1 MYELARGPLVWV
13 AFIVFFG
20 GLGWRLVR
28 TIKLAGKDKVVHP
41 YISFKNGLRSLAH
54 WLTPYAARNMRL
66 RPTFTALSFA
76 FHICILLLPL
86 FVSGHVLLVEQSWD
100 VSWWTVPD
108 GIANALTILV
118 VLVGV
123 MFALRRIA
131 DPAVRFVTQP
141 SDFVILA
148 IVILPFVTGLLAYYQ
163 VFDYRTAVT
172 LHMLSGELWLIIIPF
187 TRLVHMMFFPLTRI
201 YMGSEFGFVRNA
213 RDW

>member
-20 GLGWRLVR
+20 GLAWRLIQTIR
-28 TIKLAGKDKVVHP
+28 TARKDKVVHP
-41 YISFKNGLRSLAH
+41 YVSFKYGLRSLVH
-54 WLTPYAARNMRL
+54 WLTPYATRNMRM

-76 FHICILLLPL
+76 FHVCILVMPL
-86 FVSGHVLLVEQSWD
+86 FVLGHVMLVKQSWGI
-100 VSWWTVPD
+100 SWWTIPD
-108 GIANALTILV
+108 GLANVLTILV

-141 SDFVILA
+141 GDFLILA
-148 IVILPFVTGLLAYYQ
+148 IVLSPFVTGLLAYYQ
-163 VFDYRTAVT
+163 VFDYRTVVT